1 MAYRPPKVCRNW
13 QATFPKI
20 GVVNLELSM
29 DYRRLGRYFAKYTSQ
44 RSMPFVANLT
54 YDDVEYLTVQM
65 AISAYNATS
74 QT

>member
-1 MAYRPPKVCRNW
+1 
-13 QATFPKI
+13 
-20 GVVNLELSM
+20 M
-29 DYRRLGRYFAKYTSQ
+29 DYRRYGTYFAKYTSQ

-74 QT
+74 QTRCLWSKT